1 MIKKLSPVIK
11 GKCIDEETRCVHYH
25 SPTDVIAIK
34 FKCCNEY
41 YPCYYCHK
49 EETDHEPTVWSKA
62 EFDTK
67 AILCGVC
74 RNEMSI
80 YEYLNSNNHCPFCDA
95 AFNPKCSDH
104 YHLYFEA

>member
-1 MIKKLSPVIK
+1 MIKKLLPTIK
-11 GKCIDEETRCVHYH
+11 GKCIDEFTRCVHYH
-25 SPTDVIAIK
+25 SFTDVVAIK

-41 YPCYYCHK
+41 YPCFYCHE
-49 EETDHEPTVWSKA
+49 EETNHTPEIWKKA

-67 AILCGVC
+67 AVLCGVC
-74 RNEMSI
+74 KSEMSI
-80 YEYLNSNNHCPFCDA
+80 HEYLNSNNHCPFCDA